1 MRSRIA
7 TSIDSKSLISH
18 VCEFVAGVTKGRGT
32 IKMFDKGTPEDV
44 SEQHGDKL
52 QAMRGR

>member
-52 QAMRGR
+52 QAMRGE